1 MDLWHEIFIYQESKR
16 RRDRI
21 FRCKM
26 EQTYLI
32 AEERLGMRG
41 RMISF
46 SKSGYVQKNPD
57 NLVVFNS
64 NVCID
69 DGKIWFGDLDV
80 SLSYNTLSGLS
91 KELGKTV
98 YVLTE
103 MDGRFENEENPRLG
117 GAVIK
122 FFPEGGHELT
132 SALSYYKKFNLK
144 NQ

>member
-1 MDLWHEIFIYQESKR
+1 MKQLYS
-16 RRDRI
+16 
-21 FRCKM
+21 
-26 EQTYLI
+26 I
-32 AEERLGMRG
+32 AEEKLGTKG
-41 RMISF
+41 KMISA
-46 SKSGYVQKNPD
+46 SKSGYIQKNPD

-64 NVCID
+64 NVCIEE
-69 DGKIWFGDLDV
+69 GKIWFGDLDV
-80 SLSYNTLSGLS
+80 SLSYDTLSDLS

-132 SALSYYKKFNLK
+132 SALFNYKKFNLK

>member
-1 MDLWHEIFIYQESKR
+1 MYMKEHLYK
-16 RRDRI
+16 
-21 FRCKM
+21 
-26 EQTYLI
+26 I
-32 AEERLGMRG
+32 AEEHLGMG
-41 RMISF
+41 GKMISF

-64 NVCID
+64 NVCTD
-69 DGKIWFGDLDV
+69 EGKIWFGDLDV
-80 SLSYNTLSGLS
+80 TISYNTLSGLS

-122 FFPEGGHELT
+122 FFPEGGHKLT

>member
-1 MDLWHEIFIYQESKR
+1 
-16 RRDRI
+16 
-21 FRCKM
+21 M
-26 EQTYLI
+26 EQIYFI
-32 AEERLGMRG
+32 AEEKLGTRG
-41 RMISF
+41 KMISS

-57 NLVVFNS
+57 NLAVFNS
-64 NVCID
+64 NVCIEE
-69 DGKIWFGDLDV
+69 GKIWFGDLDV
-80 SLSYNTLSGLS
+80 TVSYEALSDLA
-91 KELGKTV
+91 KELDKTV

-132 SALSYYKKFNLK
+132 SALSHYKKFTLK